1 MTLRSVGIDRR
12 LYGASVFT
20 HWTLPPPPRHMIVCR
35 LYNTHEPMHAH
46 TVNKLKERRLKG
58 GGERK
63 RSDGRETKEAG
74 LGEEEEEE
82 EDEAGGGKRKKS
94 ERVSSS
100 GAVVGL
106 LNRIG
111 KKSQGPPA
119 AWLDMSLSLAPIA
132 PSPITR
138 NP

>member
-46 TVNKLKERRLKG
+46 TVNKLKERRL
-58 GGERK
+58 GGERE
-63 RSDGRETKEAG
+63 RGAM
-74 LGEEEEEE
+74 
-82 EDEAGGGKRKKS
+82 GGKQKKLDWEKKKKKKRTKPEEVR
-94 ERVSSS
+94 ERNPNESAAAERWLVCLI
-100 GAVVGL
+100 GL
-106 LNRIG
+106 G

-132 PSPITR
+132 PSPITH